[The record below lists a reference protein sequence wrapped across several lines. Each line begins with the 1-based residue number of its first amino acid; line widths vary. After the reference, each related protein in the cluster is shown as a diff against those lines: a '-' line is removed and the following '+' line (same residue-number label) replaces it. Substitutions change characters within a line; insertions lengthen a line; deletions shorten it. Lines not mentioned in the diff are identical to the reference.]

1 MSSGMGLFMRIFSG
15 RRAGPGFSVLMH
27 LDTIMYLLT
36 FNNSEFLL
44 GITLL
49 TMYSWV

>member
-15 RRAGPGFSVLMH
+15 RPLGELSACMH
-27 LDTIMYLLT
+27 LDTMMYLLT

-49 TMYSWV
+49 TRYPWG